1 MKSLLSVLLLVAAF
15 AAVSAKEPAKAE
27 ILVVKVLSVTPEG
40 VVAVRNRGEQV
51 KKIFA
56 GDETVAEKA
65 KQVLALSGEADLAKH
80 QQLLQEEKKK
90 NPRNKKLA
98 AGNALAE
105 YAEWLE
111 HTDRDLDGKLVF
123 ISMPDTS
130 EMVDDQD
137 LTISVKRDGTYKYI
151 SAAGAAKTVPRYAV
165 VE

>member
-1 MKSLLSVLLLVAAF
+1 MKSLPVLLLVAAF

-56 GDETVAEKA
+56 GDETVAEKT
-65 KQVLALSGEADLAKH
+65 KKVLAISNDDEHGQYQSFFKVWN
-80 QQLLQEEKKK
+80 KK
-90 NPRNKKLA
+90 NPGNKKLA
-98 AGNALAE
+98 RSNALAD
-105 YAEWLE
+105 YGHAIQL
-111 HTDRDLDGKLVF
+111 TDKDLDGKVVF
-123 ISMPDTS
+123 IATPDTS

-137 LTISVKRDGTYKYI
+137 LTISGKRDGTYKYM
-151 SAAGAAKTVPRYAV
+151 SAAGAAKTVPRYAA